1 MNPARL
7 SIGVIHIVESLPRQD
22 LKTGAWLRDELSGLI
37 AAGNEPLPLHYQ
49 TARTKRHLMSA
60 LRHIEDE
67 AAARAPI
74 LHLET
79 HGVEGG
85 IMLASGEHVSWAELK
100 GPLTGINIACHLN
113 LLVFM
118 AACDG
123 EALAST
129 VVAHEPAPVWGLIG
143 PRDTVEWSAIASANT
158 AFYQTLVSTGDGVQ
172 AVDAMRAATGGDES
186 PFHFYSAQWF
196 FQQVMQAYFEGPGS
210 DAGIAVRRQQFLQ
223 DFDAT
228 AERDGLS
235 PEQRELAAP
244 LVAAGFD
251 ASIRDRQG
259 FFDKYRRSFFLEDL
273 CPENATRFGVSLEEC
288 LG

>member
-1 MNPARL
+1 
-7 SIGVIHIVESLPRQD
+7 
-22 LKTGAWLRDELSGLI
+22 
-37 AAGNEPLPLHYQ
+37 
-49 TARTKRHLMSA
+49 MSA

-79 HGVEGG
+79 HGAEGG

-100 GPLTGINIACHLN
+100 GPLTRINIACRLN

-129 VVAHEPAPVWGLIG
+129 VFAHEPAPVWGLIG

-158 AFYQTLVSTGDGVQ
+158 AFYQTLVSTGDGAQ
-172 AVDAMRAATGGDES
+172 AVDAMRAATGGAES

-196 FQQVMQAYFEGPGS
+196 FQQVLRAYFEREGS
-210 DAGIAVRRQQFLQ
+210 DAGIAVRRQQMLEKL
-223 DFDAT
+223 DAT
-228 AERDGLS
+228 AEHEGRS
-235 PEQRELAAP
+235 PEERQRNARLFAAM
-244 LVAAGFD
+244 VD
-251 ASIRDRQG
+251 ATLQDRQG
-259 FFDKYRRSFFLEDL
+259 LFDKYRKIFFLEDL
-273 CPENATRFGVSLEEC
+273 HPENATRFGVSLEEC